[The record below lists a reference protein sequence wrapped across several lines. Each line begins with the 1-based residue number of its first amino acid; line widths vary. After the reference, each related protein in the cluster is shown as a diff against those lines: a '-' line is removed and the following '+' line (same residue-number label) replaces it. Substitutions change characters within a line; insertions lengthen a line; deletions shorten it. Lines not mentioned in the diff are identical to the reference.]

1 MSGVIE
7 LGVLGLCWLT
17 ITVAMLLLYL
27 LVIGPGLE
35 SMRDAVFRALRSDAT
50 YDDMHASDIAL
61 GVTGIVLV
69 VGIGPL
75 IVLAQLGFIGGA
87 L

>member
-1 MSGVIE
+1 
-7 LGVLGLCWLT
+7 
-17 ITVAMLLLYL
+17 
-27 LVIGPGLE
+27 
-35 SMRDAVFRALRSDAT
+35 MRDAVFRALRSDAT